1 MSSSA
6 TTIPMSTLDPR
17 DNSPVGAG
25 ANGAVSNTW
34 ASKWLL
40 WPLVA
45 TLAGAVVLWVLNP
58 KIVQKGG
65 SGSDSSKPDIIK
77 CIIGGA
83 LLGLLTLLL
92 VWVLDRRNSAD
103 GSSMSSLSSMSWL
116 VIPVVG
122 AIITGFVL
130 WWLKPS
136 VVLKSGSS
144 SEVELWKVVLG
155 SLLVGGIL
163 LVLLYTT
170 GFCRP

>member
-17 DNSPVGAG
+17 DNSPMGTG

-58 KIVQKGG
+58 RIVQKGG
-65 SGSDSSKPDIIK
+65 SGSSSAQPDIVK
-77 CIIGGA
+77 C
-83 LLGLLTLLL
+83 LLGGVLLGVLALLL
-92 VWVLDRRNSAD
+92 VWVIDRQGGDGRSA
-103 GSSMSSLSSMSWL
+103 MSGWGSMSWII
-116 VIPVVG
+116 IPLIG
-122 AIITGFVL
+122 ALLTGFLL

-144 SEVELWKVVLG
+144 SEVEPWKVILG
-155 SLLVGGIL
+155 ALLVGVVL
-163 LVLLYTT
+163 LVLLYMT